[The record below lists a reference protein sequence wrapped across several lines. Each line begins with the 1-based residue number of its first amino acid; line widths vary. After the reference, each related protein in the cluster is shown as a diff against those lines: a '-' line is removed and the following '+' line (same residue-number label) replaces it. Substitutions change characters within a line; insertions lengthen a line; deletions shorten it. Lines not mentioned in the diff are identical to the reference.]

1 MMKDLEDK
9 SLQFVLDN
17 YKKGMFDTR
26 KALEKITKEKP
37 VKQSRN
43 LFMYYAS
50 GLVASV
56 LILVGGYVFFRTSE
70 ELATNIVSSN
80 EVVRC
85 ILPDSTVVILAPGST
100 LSYLPE
106 DFEEKNRNVKMKGKA
121 FFSVTRD
128 KKSPFL
134 VYGQHSATKVLG
146 TKFQINEQ
154 RPDSITEIYVVSG
167 QVYFSSLLKEGEGL
181 VLIKGMEAALAFNES
196 KPRITEPS
204 TLNPSA
210 WAENV
215 FVYNDAP
222 VMDVLK
228 ELSDFFG
235 VKLATSE
242 TDKKITAEFR
252 ADDLDN
258 ILEIM
263 EKTLEVKIK
272 KE

>member
-17 YKKGMFDTR
+17 YRKGMFDTR
-26 KALEKITKEKP
+26 KALDKITREE
-37 VKQSRN
+37 RN
-43 LFMYYAS
+43 RHPENRFMYYVS

-56 LILVGGYVFFRTSE
+56 LMMVGGYLFFRTSE

-106 DFEEKNRNVKMKGKA
+106 DFEESKRNVKMKGKA
-121 FFSVTRD
+121 YFSVTRD
-128 KKSPFL
+128 RKLPFL

-154 RPDSITEIYVVSG
+154 RPDSITEIYVISG
-167 QVYFSSLLKEGEGL
+167 QVYFSSLLKKGEGL
-181 VLIKGMEAALAFNES
+181 VLTKGMEAVLAFNES
-196 KPRITEPS
+196 RPHITGPS

-228 ELSDFFG
+228 ELSDFYG
-235 VKLATSE
+235 VRLATSE
-242 TDKKITAEFR
+242 TDKKITAEFK
-252 ADDLDN
+252 ADDLNN

-263 EKTLEVKIK
+263 EKTLEVKIE